1 MYGQKYLLA
10 LNKINS
16 LVVATQHQLHELL
29 MKKKINKVNKKR
41 VFLIIYIF
49 LYCNRLL
56 KEIDEYY

>member
-1 MYGQKYLLA
+1 MYGQKYLLV